1 MEGLGAH
8 ESLNDGYSAVLDI
21 LSHILFMALPLC
33 SILKKKILG
42 VEAYLYCFVCS
53 SSYIQLRSAGWS
65 TILEA
70 TQHLAPTL
78 NLQK

>member
-1 MEGLGAH
+1 M
-8 ESLNDGYSAVLDI
+8 LDI

-33 SILKKKILG
+33 SILKKKKKILG

-53 SSYIQLRSAGWS
+53 SSYIQLRSASWS